1 MATRRLQLAR
11 QRSEYL
17 RDVGELE
24 EAPSRVTMVLL
35 RRPEYRALYA
45 SYLAFQ
51 RRLSVR
57 LDAGALD
64 APLRELPYLYQL
76 WCTLV
81 VIDVFVQLAELNG
94 YRLVSQQLLGRDAR
108 GSYLRLLPNGQPA
121 VVVRSPTDLSCLRL
135 IPERTYGPQATGI
148 HSVSFSQRPDIAI
161 EREDS
166 MGMQVIVLDP
176 KYKLLGEQGGL
187 GSDASPLKG
196 DIDKMHAYRDSVR
209 SGVDRVVSFASIMYP
224 GSQRIYDGVGALQAL
239 PSRQD
244 DLRSSLG
251 ACLQRLI
258 Y

>member
-1 MATRRLQLAR
+1 
-11 QRSEYL
+11 
-17 RDVGELE
+17 
-24 EAPSRVTMVLL
+24 
-35 RRPEYRALYA
+35 
-45 SYLAFQ
+45 
-51 RRLSVR
+51 
-57 LDAGALD
+57 
-64 APLRELPYLYQL
+64 
-76 WCTLV
+76 
-81 VIDVFVQLAELNG
+81 
-94 YRLVSQQLLGRDAR
+94 
-108 GSYLRLLPNGQPA
+108 
-121 VVVRSPTDLSCLRL
+121 
-135 IPERTYGPQATGI
+135 
-148 HSVSFSQRPDIAI
+148 
-161 EREDS
+161 
-166 MGMQVIVLDP
+166 MQVIVLDP